1 MLVRK
6 KDTKRLYAMK
16 VIRKDQVIKHNAVQH
31 TMSEKNVLTRIKHPF
46 IVSLKYSFQ
55 TESKLYMILDYIG
68 GGIVFVFGNLFIYLK
83 IIIFFFKRGTFLS
96 SIRSRK
102 ISRKSSQV
110 LRSRNRTS
118 FGIFT

>member
-6 KDTKRLYAMK
+6 KDSKRLYAMK
-16 VIRKDQVIKHNAVQH
+16 VIRKDQVIKHNAVKH

-68 GGIVFVFGNLFIYLK
+68 GGKLF
-83 IIIFFFKRGTFLS
+83 
-96 SIRSRK
+96 
-102 ISRKSSQV
+102 
-110 LRSRNRTS
+110 
-118 FGIFT
+118 